1 MLSEQ
6 LLHAKKK
13 KKKEEIKIPLMMR
26 KVRLLTLESE
36 KQNWLGEVGR
46 DLGVMYFLFLDVWV
60 MQV

>member
-13 KKKEEIKIPLMMR
+13 KQEEIKIPLMMR

-36 KQNWLGEVGR
+36 KQN
-46 DLGVMYFLFLDVWV
+46 
-60 MQV
+60 

>member
-13 KKKEEIKIPLMMR
+13 KKQEEIKIPLMMR